1 MAKATP
7 APKSAPAKAPAKAVV
22 KVESHHD
29 DHHAAA
35 HTGAKRHWLMHA
47 LTTVNHKDI
56 GKMYLISALIFFF
69 IGGLM
74 ALVIRAELAMPGYQY
89 VDGSFFNQMT
99 AMHAT
104 FMIFF
109 AVIPGL
115 IGFGNYFVPIMIGSP
130 DMAFPRLN
138 NWSFWL
144 MPFSGL
150 LMLLSLLVPGGSAA
164 AGWTAYPPLT
174 AAAYSQGAGM
184 DMWILAVHLAGASS
198 ILGAVNFIVTILNM
212 RAPGML
218 LWQMPLF
225 PWSMLVTAWLQ
236 LVATPVLAGAVTML
250 LMDRNFGTSFFNPA
264 GGGDPV
270 LFQHIFWF
278 YSHPAVY
285 IMILPVFGMISEIL
299 AAHSRKP
306 LFGYISMVWA
316 IIAIA
321 VLGQVVWAH
330 HMYSVGMDIN
340 AQLIFMGMTMLI
352 AVPTGI
358 KVFNWLATMWGG
370 SIAFTTAMKFAVGF
384 VVLFT
389 IGGLSGVV
397 LSSAPVDYMMHDTYY
412 VVAHIHYVF
421 VTGSFFGM
429 MAALYHWF
437 PKMTGRMLSEKIGNV
452 HFWLSFISVN
462 VTFFPMHFLGM
473 MGMPRRIADYNPMYA
488 DLNMLCTIGAFLFGI
503 TQLLIIINLIYSAKR
518 GKKAPANPW
527 GATTLEWTHTSSPP
541 HEHNFEKIPV
551 WTHKDA
557 YPHH

>member
-1 MAKATP
+1 MATAHT
-7 APKSAPAKAPAKAVV
+7 
-22 KVESHHD
+22 
-29 DHHAAA
+29 AA
-35 HTGAKRHWLMHA
+35 HPKQHWLMHA

-56 GKMYLISALIFFF
+56 GKMYLFSALLFFF

-74 ALVIRAELAMPGYQY
+74 ALVIRAELAVPGYQY
-89 VDGSFFNQMT
+89 VDGAFFNQMT

-144 MPFSGL
+144 MPFSGA
-150 LMLLSLLVPGGSAA
+150 LMLLSLFVPGGSSA

-174 AAAYSQGAGM
+174 TLEYSPGAGM

-198 ILGAVNFIVTILNM
+198 ILGAINFIVTILNM
-212 RAPGML
+212 RAPGMG

-225 PWSMLVTAWLQ
+225 AWSMLVTAWLQ

-285 IMILPVFGMISEIL
+285 IMILPVFGMISDVL
-299 AAHSRKP
+299 ATHSRKP
-306 LFGYISMVWA
+306 LFGYTSMVWA

-321 VLGQVVWAH
+321 VLGQMVWAH
-330 HMYSVGMDIN
+330 QMYSVGMSIG
-340 AQLIFMGMTMLI
+340 AQLVFMTMTMLI

-370 SIAFTTAMKFAVGF
+370 SIAFTTAMKFAIGF

-429 MAALYHWF
+429 MAGLYHWF
-437 PKMTGRMLSEKIGNV
+437 PKMSGRMLSEKIGNV

-462 VTFFPMHFLGM
+462 LTFFPMHFLGM
-473 MGMPRRIADYNPMYA
+473 MGMPRRIADYNPIYA
-488 DLNMLCTIGAFLFGI
+488 DLNLLCTVGAFLFGI
-503 TQLLIIINLIYSAKR
+503 TQLLLVYNVIYSAKK
-518 GKKAPANPW
+518 GAKAKANPW
-527 GATTLEWTHTSSPP
+527 DGTTLEWTHTSSPP
-541 HEHNFEKIPV
+541 HEHNFEKLPV
-551 WTHKDA
+551 WKHKEA